1 MIYCHPGESRDPDSQ
16 PANIRNARVPA
27 FAGMTE
33 EEGNSALLPPCR
45 QGVIGFLEVWG
56 VSVGK
61 VVLTF
66 SMSLD
71 GFIAGPDISLD
82 HAMGVGGDRLHK
94 WMFHGGPENAIDLG
108 MARELLAKVGA
119 VVLGKRTYDVGLQH
133 WGDTPYPVPS
143 FVVTHEK
150 LNTLE
155 MESAAFT
162 FVNDG
167 IEEALKQAQ
176 AAAAGKVVI
185 VMGASVA
192 QQMLKERLADEIYIQ
207 LVPVLLGSGSRLF
220 ENFGPAPLEL
230 ICDRAVNSPY
240 ITHLKYKIPK

>member
-1 MIYCHPGESRDPDSQ
+1 
-16 PANIRNARVPA
+16 
-27 FAGMTE
+27 
-33 EEGNSALLPPCR
+33 
-45 QGVIGFLEVWG
+45 
-56 VSVGK
+56 VGK

-71 GFIAGPDISLD
+71 GFVAGPDISLD

-94 WMFHGGPENAIDLG
+94 WMFHGGPENSIDLG

-150 LNTLE
+150 LNRLE

-167 IEEALKQAQ
+167 VGEALKQAQ

-185 VMGASVA
+185 VMGASIA

>member
-1 MIYCHPGESRDPDSQ
+1 ML
-16 PANIRNARVPA
+16 
-27 FAGMTE
+27 
-33 EEGNSALLPPCR
+33 LLPPR
-45 QGVIGFLEVWG
+45 PQGVIRFPEVWG

-82 HAMGVGGDRLHK
+82 NAMGVGGDRLHK
-94 WMFHGGPENAIDLG
+94 WMFHGGPENRIDLG

-150 LNTLE
+150 LGKLE

-162 FVNDG
+162 FVDG
-167 IEEALKQAQ
+167 VEEALNQAQ

-192 QQMLKERLADEIYIQ
+192 QQMLKQRLADEIYIQ
-207 LVPVLLGSGSRLF
+207 LVPVLLGGGSRLF
-220 ENFGPAPLEL
+220 ENFGAAPLEL
-230 ICDRAVNSPY
+230 VCDRAVNSPY

>member
-1 MIYCHPGESRDPDSQ
+1 MGGFTPVC
-16 PANIRNARVPA
+16 A
-27 FAGMTE
+27 
-33 EEGNSALLPPCR
+33 ALLPPR
-45 QGVIGFLEVWG
+45 LLGVIGLPKVWD

-61 VVLTF
+61 VVITF

-71 GFIAGPDISLD
+71 GFIAGPDVSLD
-82 HAMGVGGDRLHK
+82 HAMGVGGERLHK

-108 MARELLAKVGA
+108 MARELLLKVGA

-150 LNTLE
+150 LDKLQ
-155 MESAAFT
+155 MESAAFI
-162 FVNDG
+162 FVNAG
-167 IEEALKQAQ
+167 VEEALKQAQ
-176 AAAAGKVVI
+176 AAAAGKVII
-185 VMGASVA
+185 VMGADIA
-192 QQMLKERLADEIYIQ
+192 QQMLKERLADELYIQ

-220 ENFGPAPLEL
+220 ENFGEPPLEL
-230 ICDRAVNSPY
+230 ICDRAVNSPH